1 MGAFGSQ
8 SSTDNTGGLQR
19 QSTNP
24 FAKHTQQPQMSSF
37 QQQSIPED
45 GLPQQQYPQSTS
57 PFGQQQQ
64 QQASVQPLQ
73 AQATGT
79 NPFARPTTASQ
90 QPQQSLSPLSV
101 QATGTNPF
109 RQSMFVNQQT
119 GQGWQNAPQATMGG
133 LEHMQTTP
141 VFPRPGQQQPQQQ
154 QSPWG

>member
-1 MGAFGSQ
+1 MGAFGGQPSM
-8 SSTDNTGGLQR
+8 NNGNAGGLQR

-24 FAKHTQQPQMSSF
+24 FAKHTQPQAPTF

-45 GLPQQQYPQSTS
+45 GLPQNYPQST
-57 PFGQQQQ
+57 PALGQQPQQ
-64 QQASVQPLQ
+64 TGLQPLQ

-79 NPFARPTTASQ
+79 NPFARPQTATQ
-90 QPQQSLSPLSV
+90 QQAAAPLQV
-101 QATGTNPF
+101 QATGSTNPF

-119 GQGWQNAPQATMGG
+119 GQGWQNMPQATMGG
-133 LEHMQTTP
+133 FEQLDTVS

>member
-1 MGAFGSQ
+1 MGAFGGQ

-24 FAKHTQQPQMSSF
+24 FAKHIQPQMSSF
-37 QQQSIPED
+37 PQQSIPED

-64 QQASVQPLQ
+64 QQQTGLQPLQ

-79 NPFARPTTASQ
+79 NPFARPPSSSQ
-90 QPQQSLSPLSV
+90 QQQSLSPISV

-119 GQGWQNAPQATMGG
+119 GQGWQNTPQATMGG
-133 LEHMQTTP
+133 FEQMQTTP